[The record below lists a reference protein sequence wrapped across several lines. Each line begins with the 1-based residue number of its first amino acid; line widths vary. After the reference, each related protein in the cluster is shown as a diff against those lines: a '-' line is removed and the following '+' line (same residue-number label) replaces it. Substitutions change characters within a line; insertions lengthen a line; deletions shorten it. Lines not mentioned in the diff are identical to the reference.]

1 METKCGRQEGGGGR
15 RRAEGVRGDLIESR
29 QPSRMR
35 AESRAPC
42 SDASGG
48 RVEAR
53 KGKVAVEIM
62 PGGSEGR
69 GADGL

>member
-1 METKCGRQEGGGGR
+1 MWKARRRRRKEASGGGEGR
-15 RRAEGVRGDLIESR
+15 LIESR

-35 AESRAPC
+35 AESRALC